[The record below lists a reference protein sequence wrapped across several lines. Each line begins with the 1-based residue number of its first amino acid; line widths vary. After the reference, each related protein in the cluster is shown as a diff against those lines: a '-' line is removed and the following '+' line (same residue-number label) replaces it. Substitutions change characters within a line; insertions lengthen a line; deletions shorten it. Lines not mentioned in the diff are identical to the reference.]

1 MINIAALIVSSNQH
15 CALQTVENP
24 RQQALKGTV
33 SASSIT
39 MRGVGSSSDSVRVN
53 VGTSSDSVQ
62 GKTCGVYTS
71 TLQMTRVSN

>member
-53 VGTSSDSVQ
+53 VGTSSDSVEGNLWSIHVNTADDQ
-62 GKTCGVYTS
+62 S
-71 TLQMTRVSN
+71 F